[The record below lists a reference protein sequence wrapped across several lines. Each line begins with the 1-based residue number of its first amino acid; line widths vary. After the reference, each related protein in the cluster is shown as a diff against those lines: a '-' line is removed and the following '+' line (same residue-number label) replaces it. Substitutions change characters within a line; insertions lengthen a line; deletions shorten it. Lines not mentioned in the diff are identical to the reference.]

1 MAPPTFHFEGVE
13 GEALKMGAG
22 SRVIPALKM
31 GAGSRVIPYIFAAS
45 QNVGLEVPKPQKRE
59 KVGLNRPGGPKTS
72 NRLA

>member
-13 GEALKMGAG
+13 GE
-22 SRVIPALKM
+22 ALKM